1 MKNKNY
7 NTRKMIFLSLMVGI
21 ALIIYI
27 IEAQIPVLFP
37 GIKLGLANVISL
49 VTLIMLGGYESLL
62 VMFLRTLL
70 GSMFAGNM
78 SSFMFSLAGG
88 FLSNI
93 IMIILYYKFKENLSL
108 SSISICGAIFHNI
121 GQLFIAAF
129 VVKDFR
135 IYVYLPVLMISGII
149 TGYFIGLCTKYLNK
163 NLGNVKLFNELKNN
177 EK

>member
-27 IEAQIPVLFP
+27 IESQIPVLFP

-49 VTLIMLGGYESLL
+49 VTLVMVGGYEAIL

-70 GSMFAGNM
+70 GSMFAGSM

-93 IMIILYYKFKENLSL
+93 VMIILYYKFKE
-108 SSISICGAIFHNI
+108 H
-121 GQLFIAAF
+121 
-129 VVKDFR
+129 
-135 IYVYLPVLMISGII
+135 
-149 TGYFIGLCTKYLNK
+149 
-163 NLGNVKLFNELKNN
+163 
-177 EK
+177 

>member
-49 VTLIMLGGYESLL
+49 VTLIMLGGYEALL

-70 GSMFAGNM
+70 GSMFAG
-78 SSFMFSLAGG
+78 
-88 FLSNI
+88 
-93 IMIILYYKFKENLSL
+93 K
-108 SSISICGAIFHNI
+108 
-121 GQLFIAAF
+121 
-129 VVKDFR
+129 
-135 IYVYLPVLMISGII
+135 YVFFYV
-149 TGYFIGLCTKYLNK
+149 
-163 NLGNVKLFNELKNN
+163 
-177 EK
+177 